1 MINHRLRLNILFYNL
16 QEYCNNKIVYNSIM
30 LWLVQKVQT
39 KILRNLSSSEV
50 INNYQIYFNYL
61 YGNLYLEF
69 NIFYME
75 YVLKY

>member
-1 MINHRLRLNILFYNL
+1 
-16 QEYCNNKIVYNSIM
+16 M